1 MDFIPIN
8 SHLLAY
14 YDRGLSNNKPLSLWI
29 AESGTN
35 PASVD
40 FSVHFVMPGNLQ
52 WFGAHGSHSRQQG
65 RTSLCPRGAAGRRG
79 CDSSGSGPLYT
90 IPLQSYPM
98 FIRNDHK
105 AIWPSKCNTNLGVL
119 AEWVLVNSVSFPTLC
134 LGERIVRRLVLL
146 CWRDDRLDNFSME
159 HFQSLTMNGTSFLRG
174 EKNRHRFSN
183 ASAGCK
189 KMCWLAIFI
198 FDLGWLGHG
207 RSQFNFY
214 PCNISLVWPYCTLS
228 FLCAWILPLSP

>member
-1 MDFIPIN
+1 MTTAYQIIN
-8 SHLLAY
+8 PCHSELLGA
-14 YDRGLSNNKPLSLWI
+14 GP
-29 AESGTN
+29 TQ
-35 PASVD
+35 PASISMPTLSCHEICSGLARVGVMAV
-40 FSVHFVMPGNLQ
+40 SGEGPPRAPGELQGEGGVIPQVLILCTPSHFKCYL
-52 WFGAHGSHSRQQG
+52 
-65 RTSLCPRGAAGRRG
+65 
-79 CDSSGSGPLYT
+79 
-90 IPLQSYPM
+90 M
-98 FIRNDHK
+98 FIREDHK
-105 AIWPSKCNTNLGVL
+105 AIWPSKRNTYLGAL

-189 KMCWLAIFI
+189 KMCWLAICI
-198 FDLGWLGHG
+198 FDSGWLGHG

-214 PCNISLVWPYCTLS
+214 PCNIFPAWPYCT
-228 FLCAWILPLSP
+228 F